1 MRHLLAIPFQ
11 SLQIVLV
18 TVEEVH
24 LAARLLYARM
34 QIEHLQQRPRAAL
47 AYTDYQRLKLV
58 LQLAPKLATL
68 HAIHSLLTWG
78 SRRLVLGK
86 CTRLE
91 GKTMG

>member
-24 LAARLLYARM
+24 LAASLLYARM

-58 LQLAPKLATL
+58 LQLAPSKLATR
-68 HAIHSLLTWG
+68 HAHSFNSPGAAVDL
-78 SRRLVLGK
+78 S
-86 CTRLE
+86 
-91 GKTMG
+91 